1 MSDEQIIQVILKGDI
16 SVFTLLVD
24 KYQTRIFHTVLGF
37 VHSKEDAEDLT
48 QEVFVNAFQSISS
61 FKGNSEFSTWL
72 FRIAINIS
80 LNHIHK
86 SRRNLIFRFTEECM
100 HDLFRKSDNSP
111 NPEELMVET
120 ERDLAIRNAIDLLP
134 DKQRTAFVLSK
145 YDELSQKEIAA
156 VMNTSEGAI
165 EQHLQRAK
173 INLQKKLAFLVGK

>member
-1 MSDEQIIQVILKGDI
+1 MSDEQIIQAIIKGDI

-61 FKGNSEFSTWL
+61 FKGNSGFSTWL
-72 FRIAINIS
+72 FRIAINIA

-86 SRRNLIFRFTEECM
+86 SMRNPLLRFTEELI
-100 HDLFRKSDNSP
+100 HDLFLKSDNSP
-111 NPEELMVET
+111 DPEELMVET

-156 VMNTSEGAI
+156 VMNTSEGAV